1 MDLKFLDF
9 EQPIAELEA
18 KIDELR
24 FVGDDSEININ
35 EEVARLKSKSE
46 ALTKSIFS
54 KLSAWQIAQIA
65 RHPMRPYTADYLSQ
79 IAPDFQELHG
89 DRMYADDPAI
99 IGGTGRIDGRS
110 VVFIGHQKGRDTKE
124 RVRRNYGMPK
134 PEGYRKAQRL
144 MKMAEKFSMPL
155 VTLIDTPGAY
165 PGVGAEERGQSQAI
179 AHSLYVMAKLRT
191 PIISVVI
198 GEGGSGGALAIG
210 VSDRL
215 LMLQYSVY
223 AVISPEGC
231 ASILW
236 KSAEKAE
243 EAAEAMRI
251 TAESLNG
258 FGLVDEVL
266 PEPLGAA
273 HRDPDATAEVIRN
286 ALLKHLADLDQFDA
300 DQLLEQRQRRLAGF
314 GQYKEG

>member
-24 FVGDDSEININ
+24 YVGDDSEININ
-35 EEVARLKSKSE
+35 EEVARLKDKSE
-46 ALTKSIFS
+46 SLTKNIFA
-54 KLSAWQIAQIA
+54 KLSPWQVARVA
-65 RHPMRPYTADYLSQ
+65 RHESRPYTQDYLDI

-99 IGGTGRIDGRS
+99 VGGVGRIDGQA
-110 VVFIGHQKGRDTKE
+110 VMFIGHQKGRDTKE

-144 MKMAEKFSMPL
+144 MRMAEKFSMPI
-155 VTLIDTPGAY
+155 VTFIDTPGAY
-165 PGVGAEERGQSQAI
+165 PGVGAEERGQSEAI
-179 AHSLYVMAKLRT
+179 AYSLYLMAGLKT

-210 VSDRL
+210 VGDKL
-215 LMLQYSVY
+215 LMLQYSIY
-223 AVISPEGC
+223 SVISPEGC

-236 KSAEKAE
+236 KSADKAE
-243 EAAEAMRI
+243 DAAEAMRI
-251 TAESLNG
+251 TASNLNE

-266 PEPLGAA
+266 TEPLGGA
-273 HRDPDATAEVIRN
+273 HRNPTAMAEVVRN
-286 ALLKHLADLDQFDA
+286 ALLSSLEELAQLST
-300 DQLLEQRQRRLAGF
+300 DQLLERRQQRLASF
-314 GQYKEG
+314 GQFKEA